1 MSRNQW
7 WSFVLAAASVSSVI
21 GCTNST
27 AGAQSAPASQPS
39 STGSGAATSG
49 GHGDHAD
56 GSEIVFQPGP
66 ASFPAGSQIAVLQG
80 NPGGTGEFTVRLK
93 WPAGYKLPPH
103 FHPTDENV
111 TVLSG
116 TFLVGMGDEIN
127 LDKTL
132 KLDAQ
137 GFITAPAQAH
147 HYAVAKSDV
156 MVQVHGL
163 GPFAITYVNPK
174 DDPRNKGN

>member
-1 MSRNQW
+1 MSRNQL
-7 WSFVLAAASVSSVI
+7 WSFVLVAASVSSVI
-21 GCTNST
+21 AWTNSN
-27 AGAQSAPASQPS
+27 AGAQSAPAP
-39 STGSGAATSG
+39 AATA
-49 GHGDHAD
+49 GHGDHAG

-80 NPGGTGEFTVRLK
+80 NPSGTGEFTVRLK

-132 KLDAQ
+132 KLDPQ
-137 GFITAPAQAH
+137 GFITAPAQGH
-147 HYAVAKSDV
+147 HYAVAKTDV
-156 MVQVHGL
+156 VVQVHGE

-174 DDPRNKGN
+174 DDPRH

>member
-1 MSRNQW
+1 MSRHQL

-21 GCTNST
+21 ACTDST
-27 AGAQSAPASQPS
+27 AGAQSAPS
-39 STGSGAATSG
+39 STGPAAETAGS
-49 GHGDHAD
+49 HRNHA
-56 GSEIVFQPGP
+56 EIVFQPGP

-80 NPGGTGEFTVRLK
+80 NPSGTGEFTVRLK

-127 LDKTL
+127 LEKTL
-132 KLDAQ
+132 KLGPT

-147 HYAVAKSDV
+147 HYAVAKTDV
-156 MVQVHGL
+156 MVQVHGE
-163 GPFAITYVNPK
+163 GPFAITYVNSK
-174 DDPRNKGN
+174 DDPRN